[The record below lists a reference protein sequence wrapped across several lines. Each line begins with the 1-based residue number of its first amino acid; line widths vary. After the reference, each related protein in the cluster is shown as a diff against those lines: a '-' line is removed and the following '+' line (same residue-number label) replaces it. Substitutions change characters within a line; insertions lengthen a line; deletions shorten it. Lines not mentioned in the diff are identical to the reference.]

1 MLKNERQD
9 KILEIISK
17 NKYTTVKELTD
28 LLHYSPA
35 TIRRDLTV
43 LDSLGL
49 LKKSY
54 GGVSMNT
61 QSPPVV
67 IREHDNTGAKIAIC
81 RSAATLIHDGDMV
94 FIDGTTTTY
103 FLCEFLDKLKNV
115 TVVTNNMKL
124 ALALGERNIPCY
136 VTGGLVCDTTMLA
149 YDYAADIIEKMNFDI
164 AFFSVSAVNSDG
176 RFSISDY
183 FTGLTRAALKN
194 TKKSVL
200 LFDGSKIKNDS
211 KCFFKSISAIDC
223 VISNIKIPKMWKTKF
238 ADTEFISII

>member
-17 NKYTTVKELTD
+17 RKYITVKELTEY
-28 LLHYSPA
+28 LHYSPA
-35 TIRRDLTV
+35 TVRRDITV

-49 LKKSY
+49 IRKSY
-54 GGVSMNT
+54 GGVSINMQT
-61 QSPPVV
+61 PPVV
-67 IREHDNTGAKIAIC
+67 IREHDNTGAKIALC
-81 RSAATLIHDGDMV
+81 RSAAALIHDGDTV

-103 FLCEFLDKLKNV
+103 FLCEFLGKLKDI

-124 ALALGERNIPCY
+124 ALALGERKIPCY

-164 AFFSVSAVNSDG
+164 AFFSVLAICADG
-176 RFSISDY
+176 RFSISDC
-183 FTGLTRAALKN
+183 FTEPTRAALKN

-200 LFDGSKIKNDS
+200 LFDESKIKNDS
-211 KCFFKSISAIDC
+211 KRFFKSLSSVDC
-223 VISNIKIPKMWKTKF
+223 VISNIKIPKLWKTKF
-238 ADTEFISII
+238 TGTEFISII